1 MNIDRPALKGRAK
14 ALVTGS
20 KPSPIWV
27 GLVYLLLAIVVS
39 WLSTR
44 IIGISLTAQEFTN
57 YYNAILSG
65 DYDYIYNL
73 LIPRLPSLAACLV
86 NLALQLVMA
95 VVFAGFVLFLM
106 NTIRRTGA
114 CFGNLLDGF
123 GMFGRIILLN
133 ILTNLFI
140 MLWSLLFVIPGII
153 AAYRYRMAL
162 YLLLDHPE
170 MSVMQ
175 CIQESKRMM
184 KGHKGE
190 LFVMDLSFLGWA
202 ILESIPVFGYAVQ
215 VWTTPYISM
224 SYVLYYEALRG
235 AETVNDAGNGGT
247 WREAPPWEG

>member
-106 NTIRRTGA
+106 NTVRRTGA

-133 ILTNLFI
+133 ILTNLFV

-175 CIQESKRMM
+175 CIRQSKQMM

-247 WREAPPWEG
+247 WRETPPWEG

>member
-106 NTIRRTGA
+106 NTVRRTGA

-133 ILTNLFI
+133 LLEWLFI

-175 CIQESKRMM
+175 CIRESKRMM

>member
-39 WLSTR
+39 WLSAR
-44 IIGISLTAQEFTN
+44 IMGISLTTQELAN
-57 YYNAILSG
+57 YSNAVLTG
-65 DYDYIYNL
+65 DYDYIYKHL
-73 LIPRLPSLAACLV
+73 APRIPGPAAYAID
-86 NLALQLVMA
+86 LALQLVLA
-95 VVFAGFVLFLM
+95 VVSAGFVLFLM
-106 NTIRRTGA
+106 NTVRRTGA

-133 ILTNLFI
+133 LLEWLFI

-175 CIQESKRMM
+175 CIRESKRMM

>member
-133 ILTNLFI
+133 ILTNLFV
-140 MLWSLLFVIPGII
+140 MLWSLLFVVPGII

-175 CIQESKRMM
+175 CIRESKRMM

-215 VWTTPYISM
+215 VWTTPYIRM

>member
-14 ALVTGS
+14 GLVTGS

-95 VVFAGFVLFLM
+95 VVSAGFVLFLM

-133 ILTNLFI
+133 ILTNLFV
-140 MLWSLLFVIPGII
+140 MLWSLLLVIPGII

-175 CIQESKRMM
+175 CIRQSKQMM
-184 KGHKGE
+184 KGHKGD

-202 ILESIPVFGYAVQ
+202 ILETIPVIGYAVQ
-215 VWTTPYISM
+215 VWTTPYVSM

-235 AETVNDAGNGGT
+235 AEPVNNAGNGGT
-247 WREAPPWEG
+247 WRETPPWEG

>member
-1 MNIDRPALKGRAK
+1 MRIDRPALKGRAK
-14 ALVTGS
+14 VLVTGS

-39 WLSTR
+39 WLSAR
-44 IIGISLTAQEFTN
+44 IMGISLTTQEMNN
-57 YYNAILSG
+57 YANALLNGDYEYIFSFLSG
-65 DYDYIYNL
+65 
-73 LIPRLPSLAACLV
+73 RLPGPAAYV
-86 NLALQLVMA
+86 IDLALQLVMT
-95 VVFAGFVLFLM
+95 VVSAGFVLFLM

-123 GMFGRIILLN
+123 GMLGRIILLN
-133 ILTNLFI
+133 ILEGIFI
-140 MLWSLLFVIPGII
+140 SLWSLLLVIPGII

-175 CIQESKRMM
+175 CIRQSKQMM

-202 ILESIPVFGYAVQ
+202 ILETIPVIGYAVQ

-235 AETVNDAGNGGT
+235 AEPVNDAGNGGT
-247 WREAPPWEG
+247 WRETPPWEG

>member
-39 WLSTR
+39 WLSAR
-44 IIGISLTAQEFTN
+44 IMGISLTTQELAN
-57 YYNAILSG
+57 YSNAVLNG
-65 DYDYIYNL
+65 DYDYIYQL
-73 LIPRLPSLAACLV
+73 LASRMPSPAAYAID
-86 NLALQLVMA
+86 LALQLVLT
-95 VVFAGFVLFLM
+95 VVSAGFVLFLM
-106 NTIRRTGA
+106 NTVRRTGA

-133 ILTNLFI
+133 LLEWLFI

-175 CIQESKRMM
+175 CIRESKRMM

>member
-39 WLSTR
+39 WLSAR

-133 ILTNLFI
+133 ILTNLFV
-140 MLWSLLFVIPGII
+140 MLWSLLFVVPGII

-175 CIQESKRMM
+175 CIRESKRMM

>member
-1 MNIDRPALKGRAK
+1 MKIDRPALKGRAK

-27 GLVYLLLAIVVS
+27 GLVYLLLVIIVS
-39 WLSTR
+39 WLSAR
-44 IIGISLTAQEFTN
+44 IMGITLTVQEFAK
-57 YYNAILSG
+57 YSDAILAG

-73 LIPRLPSLAACLV
+73 LTPRLPGPSAYII
-86 NLALQLVMA
+86 NLALQLVLT
-95 VVFAGFVLFLM
+95 VVSAGFVLFLM
-106 NTIRRTGA
+106 NTVRRTGA

-123 GMFGRIILLN
+123 GMIGRIILLN
-133 ILTNLFI
+133 ILEGLFI
-140 MLWSLLFVIPGII
+140 TLWSLLFIIPGII

-175 CIQESKRMM
+175 CIRESKQMM

-190 LFVMDLSFLGWA
+190 LFVMDLSFIGWA
-202 ILESIPVFGYAVQ
+202 ILESIPGLGYAVQ

-235 AETVNDAGNGGT
+235 AETVNDAGNGGS
-247 WREAPPWEG
+247 WRETPPWEG

>member
-1 MNIDRPALKGRAK
+1 
-14 ALVTGS
+14 
-20 KPSPIWV
+20 
-27 GLVYLLLAIVVS
+27 
-39 WLSTR
+39 
-44 IIGISLTAQEFTN
+44 
-57 YYNAILSG
+57 
-65 DYDYIYNL
+65 
-73 LIPRLPSLAACLV
+73 
-86 NLALQLVMA
+86 
-95 VVFAGFVLFLM
+95 
-106 NTIRRTGA
+106 
-114 CFGNLLDGF
+114 
-123 GMFGRIILLN
+123 
-133 ILTNLFI
+133 

-202 ILESIPVFGYAVQ
+202 SLESIPVFGYAVQ

>member
-95 VVFAGFVLFLM
+95 VVSAGFVLFLM
-106 NTIRRTGA
+106 NTVRRTGA

-133 ILTNLFI
+133 ILTNLFV
-140 MLWSLLFVIPGII
+140 MLWSLLLVIPGLI

-175 CIQESKRMM
+175 CIRQSKQMM

-202 ILESIPVFGYAVQ
+202 ILETIPVIGYAVQ

-235 AETVNDAGNGGT
+235 GETVHDAGNGGT
-247 WREAPPWEG
+247 WRETPPWEG

>member
-39 WLSTR
+39 WLSAR
-44 IIGISLTAQEFTN
+44 IMGISLTTQELAN
-57 YYNAILSG
+57 YSNAVLNG
-65 DYDYIYNL
+65 DYDYIYQL
-73 LIPRLPSLAACLV
+73 LAPRMPGPAAYAID
-86 NLALQLVMA
+86 LALQLVLA
-95 VVFAGFVLFLM
+95 VVSAGFVLFLM
-106 NTIRRTGA
+106 NTVRRTGA

-123 GMFGRIILLN
+123 GMIGRIILLN
-133 ILTNLFI
+133 ILEGLFI

-175 CIQESKRMM
+175 CIRESKRMM

>member
-27 GLVYLLLAIVVS
+27 GLVYLLLTIIVS

-44 IIGISLTAQEFTN
+44 IMGISLTTQEMNN
-57 YYNAILSG
+57 YANALLNG
-65 DYDYIYNL
+65 DYEYIFSFL
-73 LIPRLPSLAACLV
+73 SSRLPGPAAYV
-86 NLALQLVMA
+86 IDLALQLVMA
-95 VVFAGFVLFLM
+95 VVSAGFVLFLM

-133 ILTNLFI
+133 ILEGLFI
-140 MLWSLLFVIPGII
+140 ALWSLLFVIPGLI

-175 CIQESKRMM
+175 CIRQSKQMM

-202 ILESIPVFGYAVQ
+202 ILETIPVIGYAVQ
-215 VWTTPYISM
+215 VWTTPYVSM

-235 AETVNDAGNGGT
+235 AEPVNDAGNGGT
-247 WREAPPWEG
+247 WRETPPWEG

>member
-14 ALVTGS
+14 GLVTGS

-133 ILTNLFI
+133 LLEWLFI

>member
-133 ILTNLFI
+133 ILTNLFV

-175 CIQESKRMM
+175 CIRESKRMM

>member
-133 ILTNLFI
+133 ILTNLFV
-140 MLWSLLFVIPGII
+140 MLWSLLFVVPGII

-175 CIQESKRMM
+175 CIRESKRMM

>member
-1 MNIDRPALKGRAK
+1 MMATLIDRKQLKWDMK
-14 ALVTGS
+14 D
-20 KPSPIWV
+20 
-27 GLVYLLLAIVVS
+27 LLADAQVS
-39 WLSTR
+39 PRAMAALYLGLSLVLSMADTLAGDSGLLATFLS
-44 IIGISLTAQEFTN
+44 ILTSLLGMV
-57 YYNAILSG
+57 LS
-65 DYDYIYNL
+65 
-73 LIPRLPSLAACLV
+73 
-86 NLALQLVMA
+86 
-95 VVFAGFVLFLM
+95 AGFVLYCMAVRRGERAEFL
-106 NTIRRTGA
+106 TLFDGFSFVGKLIGL
-114 CFGNLLDGF
+114 NLL
-123 GMFGRIILLN
+123 MY
-133 ILTNLFI
+133 LFI
-140 MLWSLLFVIPGII
+140 ALWSMLLVVPGII

-175 CIQESKRMM
+175 CIRESKRMM